1 MKGYSPIMAVQSMT
15 GVSTRLAYS
24 RERSNQKKK
33 EQEKENKG
41 YKSFG
46 LSLVNIIN
54 HPAIDTVLIKIPLID
69 SW

>member
-33 EQEKENKG
+33 EQKKENCHRNRHNIAFG
-41 YKSFG
+41 YRFSIASN
-46 LSLVNIIN
+46 LL
-54 HPAIDTVLIKIPLID
+54 
-69 SW
+69 

>member
-33 EQEKENKG
+33 EQEKEQEQES
-41 YKSFG
+41 KSTPSG
-46 LSLVNIIN
+46 
-54 HPAIDTVLIKIPLID
+54 PLRKVKMQ
-69 SW
+69 S